1 MKCILEKSYLDYYI
15 KICESIGH
23 RWEELCRKIARYLYG
38 DVLIIHPK
46 LDNGK
51 IPDMSLQNKFDSIKY
66 SHLIECKRSFNILDI
81 EESILKYDPYCRILE
96 FWILESMFNKGTWN
110 NLQK

>member
-1 MKCILEKSYLDYYI
+1 
-15 KICESIGH
+15 
-23 RWEELCRKIARYLYG
+23 
-38 DVLIIHPK
+38 
-46 LDNGK
+46 
-51 IPDMSLQNKFDSIKY
+51 MSLQNKFDSIKY

-110 NLQK
+110 NLQKQRDSYLENIKKK